1 MFIRNGVI
9 LVLLAL
15 LSAGCAIDAT
25 VAVTVNSDGT
35 GVIRV
40 RATADSEAVSA
51 LEAGGQSLDAA
62 TRLSDLTGAGWT
74 VGAWSKK
81 PNGTASITITH
92 DFDSVAEVGPLLKEL
107 NGDFGP
113 VRKFEVTQNKSLVG
127 TDYSLDAVLAAA
139 STGIAADTQ
148 LAENLATLG
157 IDQAIIDQQ
166 LLDQVNSSFTLAVIA
181 KLPGGERTVVKARS
195 EGKRTAVNIS
205 TQVID
210 FTRIA
215 WYAAALILIVAAL
228 ILMATSR
235 RKRSRRSQVS
245 QGRRSRS
252 ASSQTHLR

>member
-1 MFIRNGVI
+1 
-9 LVLLAL
+9 
-15 LSAGCAIDAT
+15 
-25 VAVTVNSDGT
+25 
-35 GVIRV
+35 
-40 RATADSEAVSA
+40 
-51 LEAGGQSLDAA
+51 
-62 TRLSDLTGAGWT
+62 
-74 VGAWSKK
+74 
-81 PNGTASITITH
+81 
-92 DFDSVAEVGPLLKEL
+92 VAEVGPLLKEL

-181 KLPGGERTVVKARS
+181 KLPGGERTVQKARS

-215 WYAAALILIVAAL
+215 WYAATLILIVAAL